1 MKNPIE
7 MLKEIKSVLGIELS
21 GEVVETKLAQ
31 MMLENGTVL
40 EAEEFAPEF
49 EVFIV
54 TEEDKIALPVGE
66 YALEDGRILVVETE
80 GLIKEIKEV
89 KGEEVEEEMPS
100 EEMPQEMASEDYAT
114 KSELAE
120 LKSMIEEIKAMLQ
133 PKEEMS
139 EVEELVREDL
149 SKPASEPFKHSP
161 EGEAAKKQIVFGAN
175 RPQSTKD
182 TVMSRISQIKK

>member
-21 GEVVETKLAQ
+21 QEVIETKLAQ

-66 YALEDGRILVVETE
+66 YALEDGRILVIETE

-89 KGEEVEEEMPS
+89 SEEVVEEEVIS
-100 EEMPQEMASEDYAT
+100 E
-114 KSELAE
+114 ELAE
-120 LKSMIEEIKAMLQ
+120 EPAMVSKEEFDALKEMVKKLMEMLE
-133 PKEEMS
+133 PKEE
-139 EVEELVREDL
+139 VIEDIMKQEM
-149 SKPASEPFKHSP
+149 SKPAAAPLKHSP
-161 EGEAAKKQIVFGAN
+161 EAEAPKKQIVFGAN

-182 TVMSRISQIKK
+182 LVMSRIAKIKK

>member
-21 GEVVETKLAQ
+21 EEVVETKLAQ

-40 EAEEFAPEF
+40 EAEEFAPDF

-66 YALEDGRILVVETE
+66 YALEDGKVLVVEEE
-80 GLIKEIKEV
+80 GIIKEIKELA
-89 KGEEVEEEMPS
+89 GEEVEEEAPV
-100 EEMPQEMASEDYAT
+100 EEMAEESMYAT
-114 KSELAE
+114 KEELSE

-139 EVEELVREDL
+139 EVEELVKEEL
-149 SKPASEPFKHSP
+149 SKPAAAPIKHSP
-161 EGEAAKKQIVFGAN
+161 EGESAKKQIVFGAN
-175 RPQSTKD
+175 RPQATKD
-182 TVMSRISQIKK
+182 LVMARISQIKK

>member
-80 GLIKEIKEV
+80 GLIKEIKELQ
-89 KGEEVEEEMPS
+89 GEEVEEEEVIS
-100 EEMPQEMASEDYAT
+100 E
-114 KSELAE
+114 ELAE
-120 LKSMIEEIKAMLQ
+120 EPAMVSKEEFDALKEMVQKLLEMLQ
-133 PKEEMS
+133 PKEE
-139 EVEELVREDL
+139 EVKIEDIMKEEM
-149 SKPASEPFKHSP
+149 SKPAAAPLKHSP
-161 EGEAAKKQIVFGAN
+161 EAEVTKKQIVFGAN
-175 RPQSTKD
+175 KPQSTRD
-182 TVMSRISQIKK
+182 LVMSRISQIKK

>member
-21 GEVVETKLAQ
+21 QEVIETKLAQ

-89 KGEEVEEEMPS
+89 SEEVVEEEVIS
-100 EEMPQEMASEDYAT
+100 E
-114 KSELAE
+114 ELAE
-120 LKSMIEEIKAMLQ
+120 EPAMVSKEEFDALKEMVKKLMEMLE
-133 PKEEMS
+133 PKEE
-139 EVEELVREDL
+139 VIEDIMKQEM
-149 SKPASEPFKHSP
+149 SKPAAAPLKHSP
-161 EGEAAKKQIVFGAN
+161 EAEAPKKQIVFGAN

-182 TVMSRISQIKK
+182 LVMARISQIKK

>member
-1 MKNPIE
+1 MKNPIA

-21 GEVVETKLAQ
+21 EEVVETKLAQ

-66 YALEDGRILVVETE
+66 YALEDGRILVVEEE

-89 KGEEVEEEMPS
+89 SGEEVEEEVIE
-100 EEMPQEMASEDYAT
+100 EEMAAEDYAT

-120 LKSMIEEIKAMLQ
+120 LKSMIEEIKAMLE

-139 EVEELVREDL
+139 EVEELVKEEL
-149 SKPASEPFKHSP
+149 SKPAAAPIKHSP
-161 EGEAAKKQIVFGAN
+161 EGEVAKKQIVFGAN
-175 RPQSTKD
+175 RPQNTKD
-182 TVMSRISQIKK
+182 TVMARISQIKK

>member
-100 EEMPQEMASEDYAT
+100 EEIPQEMASEDYAT

-149 SKPASEPFKHSP
+149 SKPAASPLKHSP
-161 EGEAAKKQIVFGAN
+161 EAEVTKKQIVFGAN
-175 RPQSTKD
+175 KPQSTRD
-182 TVMSRISQIKK
+182 LVMSRISQIKK

>member
-21 GEVVETKLAQ
+21 AEVVETKLAQ

-40 EAEEFAPEF
+40 EAEEFAPDF

-66 YALEDGRILVVETE
+66 YALEDGRILVVEEE

-89 KGEEVEEEMPS
+89 EGEEVEEETP
-100 EEMPQEMASEDYAT
+100 EEMPQEEMAAEDYAT
-114 KSELAE
+114 KAELAE
-120 LKSMIEEIKAMLQ
+120 LKSMIEEIKAMLE

-139 EVEELVREDL
+139 AVEELVKEEL
-149 SKPASEPFKHSP
+149 SKPASAPLKHSP

>member
-21 GEVVETKLAQ
+21 AEVVETKLAQ

-66 YALEDGRILVVETE
+66 YALEDGRILVVEEE

-89 KGEEVEEEMPS
+89 QVEEEVSEEVEEL
-100 EEMPQEMASEDYAT
+100 AAEDYAT
-114 KSELAE
+114 KAELAE
-120 LKSMIEEIKAMLQ
+120 LKSMIEEIKEMLQ

-139 EVEELVREDL
+139 EVEDLVKEEL
-149 SKPASEPFKHSP
+149 SKPAAAPLKHSP
-161 EGEAAKKQIVFGAN
+161 EGESAKKQIVFGAN

>member
-21 GEVVETKLAQ
+21 AEVVETKLAQ

-149 SKPASEPFKHSP
+149 SKPASAPLKHSP
-161 EGEAAKKQIVFGAN
+161 EAEVTKKQIVFGAN
-175 RPQSTKD
+175 KPQSTRD
-182 TVMSRISQIKK
+182 LVMSRISQIKK

>member
-21 GEVVETKLAQ
+21 EEVVETKLAQ

-66 YALEDGRILVVETE
+66 YALEDGRVLVVETE
-80 GLIKEIKEV
+80 GLIKEIKELA
-89 KGEEVEEEMPS
+89 GEEVEEEMPS
-100 EEMPQEMASEDYAT
+100 EEMPEEMAAEDYAT
-114 KSELAE
+114 KAELAE

-161 EGEAAKKQIVFGAN
+161 EAEVAKKQMVFGAN
-175 RPQSTKD
+175 KPQSTKD
-182 TVMSRISQIKK
+182 LVMSRISQIKK

>member
-7 MLKEIKSVLGIELS
+7 MLKEIKNVLGIELS
-21 GEVVETKLAQ
+21 AEVVETKLAQ

-89 KGEEVEEEMPS
+89 SEEVVEEEVIS
-100 EEMPQEMASEDYAT
+100 E
-114 KSELAE
+114 ELAE
-120 LKSMIEEIKAMLQ
+120 EPAMVSKEEFDALKEMVKKLMEMLEPKKEEIEDIMKQ
-133 PKEEMS
+133 EM
-139 EVEELVREDL
+139 
-149 SKPASEPFKHSP
+149 SKPASAPLKHSP
-161 EGEAAKKQIVFGAN
+161 EAEVTKKQIVFGAN

-182 TVMSRISQIKK
+182 TVMSRIAQIKK

>member
-21 GEVVETKLAQ
+21 QEVVETKLAQ

-89 KGEEVEEEMPS
+89 SGEEVEEEVIE
-100 EEMPQEMASEDYAT
+100 EEMAAEDYAT

-120 LKSMIEEIKAMLQ
+120 LKSMIEEIKAMLK

-139 EVEELVREDL
+139 EVEELVKEEL
-149 SKPASEPFKHSP
+149 SKPAAAPIKHSP
-161 EGEAAKKQIVFGAN
+161 EAEVAKKQIVFGAN

-182 TVMSRISQIKK
+182 TVMSRIANIKK

>member
-21 GEVVETKLAQ
+21 EEVVETKLAQ
-31 MMLENGTVL
+31 MILENGTVL
-40 EAEEFAPEF
+40 EAEEFAPDF

-66 YALEDGRILVVETE
+66 YALEDGKVLVVEEE
-80 GLIKEIKEV
+80 GIIKEIKELG
-89 KGEEVEEEMPS
+89 GEEVEEEAPMQ
-100 EEMPQEMASEDYAT
+100 EEMAEESMYAT
-114 KSELAE
+114 KEELSE

-139 EVEELVREDL
+139 EVEDLVKEEL
-149 SKPASEPFKHSP
+149 SKPAAAPIKHSP
-161 EGEAAKKQIVFGAN
+161 EGESAKKQIVFGAN
-175 RPQSTKD
+175 RPQATKD
-182 TVMSRISQIKK
+182 LVMARISQIKK

>member
-21 GEVVETKLAQ
+21 QEVVETKLAQ

-66 YALEDGRILVVETE
+66 YTLEDGKILVVEEE
-80 GLIKEIKEV
+80 GLIKEIKELA
-89 KGEEVEEEMPS
+89 GEEVVEEEVIS
-100 EEMPQEMASEDYAT
+100 E
-114 KSELAE
+114 ELAE
-120 LKSMIEEIKAMLQ
+120 EPAMVSKEEFDALKEMVEKLLEMLQ
-133 PKEEMS
+133 PKEEVKI
-139 EVEELVREDL
+139 EDIIKEEM
-149 SKPASEPFKHSP
+149 SKPAATPLKHSP
-161 EGEAAKKQIVFGAN
+161 EAEATKKQFVFGAN

-182 TVMSRISQIKK
+182 TVMARISQIKK

>member
-21 GEVVETKLAQ
+21 QEVIETKLAQ

-66 YALEDGRILVVETE
+66 YALEDGRILVAETE

-89 KGEEVEEEMPS
+89 SGEEVVEEEVIS
-100 EEMPQEMASEDYAT
+100 E
-114 KSELAE
+114 ELAE
-120 LKSMIEEIKAMLQ
+120 QPAMVSKEEFDALKEMVKKLMEMLE
-133 PKEEMS
+133 PKEE
-139 EVEELVREDL
+139 VIEDIMKQEM
-149 SKPASEPFKHSP
+149 SKPAAAPLKHSP
-161 EGEAAKKQIVFGAN
+161 EAEAPKKQIVFGAN

-182 TVMSRISQIKK
+182 LVMARISQIKK